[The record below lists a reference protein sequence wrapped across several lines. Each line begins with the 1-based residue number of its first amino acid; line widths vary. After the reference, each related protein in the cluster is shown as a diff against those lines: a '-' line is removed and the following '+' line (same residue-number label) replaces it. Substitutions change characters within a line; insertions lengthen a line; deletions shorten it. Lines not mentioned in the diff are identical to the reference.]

1 MGKERPL
8 PSDRGEGSSHDGRS
22 QSSRPGEQKVA
33 LGTRSPEFEPQVH
46 PWLAVCLRI
55 SGCLSPG
62 LSILIY
68 ETGMLFSTRL
78 RAGLFMKVR
87 KDEVQM
93 RGRSQGRTQPGG
105 AVARGP
111 DAWVQTCC
119 DLDRRR
125 RDPGRPS
132 PSLSLS
138 VRVHTV
144 RITGVPP
151 RAA

>member
-1 MGKERPL
+1 M
-8 PSDRGEGSSHDGRS
+8 
-22 QSSRPGEQKVA
+22 
-33 LGTRSPEFEPQVH
+33 GTRSPEFEPQVH

-62 LSILIY
+62 LSVLIY
-68 ETGMLFSTRL
+68 ETGMLFSTLL
-78 RAGLFMKVR
+78 RVGLFVKVR

-119 DLDRRR
+119 NSDRG
-125 RDPGRPS
+125 PWVAV
-132 PSLSLS
+132 SLSEPQSASTL
-138 VRVHTV
+138 
-144 RITGVPP
+144 
-151 RAA
+151 